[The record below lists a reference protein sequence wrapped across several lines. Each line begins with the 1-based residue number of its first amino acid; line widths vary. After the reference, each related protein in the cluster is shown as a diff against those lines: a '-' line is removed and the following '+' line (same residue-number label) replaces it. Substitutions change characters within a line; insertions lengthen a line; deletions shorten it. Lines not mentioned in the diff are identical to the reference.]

1 MSMLNATATIL
12 ATTSTINSGLSSV
25 SAATTTNTNMN
36 GNSSSSS
43 SSSSPS
49 PNNYTI
55 IMNGSQPFQQQ
66 QTQPIN
72 SFSNGLSEF

>member
-12 ATTSTINSGLSSV
+12 ATTPTINSGLSSV
-25 SAATTTNTNMN
+25 SATTTNANMN